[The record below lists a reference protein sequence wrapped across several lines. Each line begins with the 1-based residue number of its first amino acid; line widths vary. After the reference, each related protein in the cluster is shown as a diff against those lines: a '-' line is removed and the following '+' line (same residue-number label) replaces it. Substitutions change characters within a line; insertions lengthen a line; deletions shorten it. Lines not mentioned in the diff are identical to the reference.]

1 MSCPIPNGAML
12 VLSSVAGAWDLP
24 RNSVVRG
31 WLRKVLNASTRSA
44 EKEKAQVVD
53 PLGLF

>member
-24 RNSVVRG
+24 RNPVRG
-31 WLRKVLNASTRSA
+31 WRRKVLNASTQSA